1 MLPKNGGKLARS
13 VSGTGHW
20 AAGTGQR
27 APGSGQ
33 LAPGTGHWA
42 AGTGQQ
48 MPNSS
53 LLMLVKPALDFQSTV
68 LLLWDP
74 TGKFA
79 FDAEMVR

>member
-1 MLPKNGGKLARS
+1 MAASAEKNGGKLARS
-13 VSGTGHW
+13 VS
-20 AAGTGQR
+20 
-27 APGSGQ
+27 
-33 LAPGTGHWA
+33 GTGHWA

-68 LLLWDP
+68 LLLWDR